1 MTTDT
6 TAAAKDY
13 AALVE
18 LLGDEDPSQR
28 WAAWHELMAAGMPA
42 AAAVREGLSH
52 PDWHVRRGAALYA
65 DHHPDP
71 ALLERLKLTLNDP
84 HAKVRLFA
92 VHALACEP
100 CKPGGNPV
108 DAIPLLIRAL
118 KEDRAIRVR
127 RHAALLLTQQP
138 LERRV
143 LRAFRWSLQHETDE
157 KLLRAVRRGLRAAE
171 QAATAGEPDVSA

>member
-1 MTTDT
+1 MTTEV
-6 TAAAKDY
+6 TAPRQDFAK
-13 AALVE
+13 LVE
-18 LLGDEDPSQR
+18 LLGHEDADQR

-52 PDWHVRRGAALYA
+52 PDWRVRRGAALYA

-71 ALLERLKLTLNDP
+71 ALLERLKLTLTDP

-108 DAIPLLIRAL
+108 DAIPLLIRAM

-138 LERRV
+138 PERRV
-143 LRAFRWSLQHETDE
+143 LRAFRWSLEHETDE
-157 KLLRAVRRGLRAAE
+157 KLLRTVRRGLRAAE
-171 QAATAGEPDVSA
+171 ATAAAAQPNVSA